1 MSCAHTLMDVPT
13 APAMEA
19 ETVWVCPFAGVG
31 VQDLAIPILC
41 HNTPSHVAGGFTRE
55 RRELRRLNICVFF
68 ISSLLRAARSIVA
81 CRSVIAAA

>member
-31 VQDLAIPILC
+31 VQDLATMP
-41 HNTPSHVAGGFTRE
+41 G
-55 RRELRRLNICVFF
+55 
-68 ISSLLRAARSIVA
+68 
-81 CRSVIAAA
+81 